1 MNEYYIRTKELIAN
15 NKDKLINIVNYLIS
29 NKTIVRKDIKQILKV
44 EEN

>member
-15 NKDKLINIVNYLIS
+15 NKDKLINIINYLIS